1 MKREFLIAGFGG
13 QGVLSIGLFLA
24 YAGMSQGQKVIYVP
38 SYGAEMRGGTAHC
51 MVTVSDKEI
60 SSPVLSASG
69 VVVVMN
75 HPSLEKFEPMVR
87 PGGILLVNE
96 SLVHRNVT
104 RKDITSYSVPTTEL
118 AIEVGQPRG
127 ANMIMLGALLEA
139 TGIVK
144 PDIVYDTL
152 VKTFKN
158 RYLDKMP
165 GNMKAIEK
173 GREYIRQYQARLGL
187 ACGQ

>member
-1 MKREFLIAGFGG
+1 M
-13 QGVLSIGLFLA
+13 
-24 YAGMSQGQKVIYVP
+24 
-38 SYGAEMRGGTAHC
+38 
-51 MVTVSDKEI
+51 
-60 SSPVLSASG
+60 
-69 VVVVMN
+69 
-75 HPSLEKFEPMVR
+75 
-87 PGGILLVNE
+87 VNE

-104 RKDITSYSVPTTEL
+104 RKDITSYMVPTTEL

-144 PDIVYDTL
+144 PEIVYDTL

-165 GNMKAIEK
+165 GNMKAIDK
-173 GREYIRQYQARLGL
+173 GREFIRQYQARLGL